1 MRTLKLLLAALV
13 LFSCQEEVFLPLGEH
28 EPIPVIEA
36 IWTDVGA
43 VNQVKVSLSKGFYD
57 LGPNPVITNA
67 EVFVR
72 NMRTGNRVNF
82 RYSTT
87 VGKYV
92 PIVNFAGSPG
102 ESYEL
107 QVKIGTDIYRSEGIM
122 LEPPKLDSIV
132 YRFREETVFRDAGYY
147 LTVFGD
153 IPFDRDN
160 NYRMRIVRNDTL
172 LNGRNDYL
180 LFDETFG
187 TSILNRGF
195 ELRNFAFQKNDKVR
209 LELFRLN
216 RDAYDYLSQLVS
228 LLFNDGGL
236 FSPPPQNPT
245 SNIRHVNGNKP
256 VLGYFKVSPM
266 LFETITIAS
275 D

>member
-1 MRTLKLLLAALV
+1 MKILKILSLALV
-13 LFSCQEEVFLPLGEH
+13 LFSCQEEVFLPMGEH

-36 IWTDVGA
+36 IWTDVGV
-43 VNQVKVSLSKGFYD
+43 VNQVKVTQSKGFYD
-57 LGPNPVITNA
+57 LGENPVITNA

-82 RYSTT
+82 RYSST

-107 QVKIGTDIYRSEGIM
+107 QVKIGADIYRSEGMM

-132 YRFREETVFRDAGYY
+132 YQYREETVFRDAGYY

-153 IPFDRDN
+153 IPFETDN

-245 SNIRHVNGNKP
+245 SNIRHVNGDKP

-266 LFETITIAS
+266 LFETITIAP